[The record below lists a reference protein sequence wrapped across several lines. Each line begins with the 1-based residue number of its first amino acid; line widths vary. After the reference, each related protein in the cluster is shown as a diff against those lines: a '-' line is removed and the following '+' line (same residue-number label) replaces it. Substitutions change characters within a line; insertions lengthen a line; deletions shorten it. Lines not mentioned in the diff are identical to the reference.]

1 MANDPAGVFSF
12 RRPLQKSHPKNKKR
26 PRPVI
31 TGRGLCIGFALSH
44 TFMIDT
50 RRVFMC
56 ASMASGP
63 PSEP

>member
-1 MANDPAGVFSF
+1 MPMAQEACDYRAENLF
-12 RRPLQKSHPKNKKR
+12 KKR
-26 PRPVI
+26 DGRP
-31 TGRGLCIGFALSH
+31 H

-50 RRVFMC
+50 RRVFRC